1 MSSADQHPFVDG
13 FMDDYFAEADEHLMT
28 IRHGLLAL
36 ESALGSEPPA
46 AVLEELFRSAHSLK
60 GISAMVELHEA
71 ERLAHGMESCL
82 RAIRQR
88 QVGLASAN
96 FEALVDAAKALEQ
109 VVQARR
115 RREPMP
121 ALERT
126 LNRLETCSQSS
137 PTTSS
142 VTDAS
147 AESRAEPR
155 SRLWRVTFTP
165 SADLVARGIK
175 VDTIRG
181 RLLDVG
187 QILRAVPKVVAGG
200 GVMFEFDVATE
211 REPAFDHWRGDGVTY
226 ERLVDGFDAQ
236 TPLEIHAGSQ
246 PPAGTASADQPHE
259 LAFTSTT
266 NFVRVDLAR
275 LDDLMRLVGDMVVT
289 RARLDDTLDRIE
301 RHVPFQEWRALQE
314 HSSRLERHL
323 RDLREGVM
331 RVRLV
336 PVGEIFRRMPFVVR
350 DLARDTDKR
359 VHLTLAGQTTE
370 IDKFLIERMMDPVL
384 HLVRNAISHGIETP
398 KERMAAGKPSDATIR
413 LSAATSGESVIL
425 EIGDDGRGIDV
436 GAVAE
441 RARAAGMPVPDGKLD
456 ARALLDIICA
466 SGFSTKHEADRASGR
481 GVGMAVVRSTVEA
494 LGGSLALETTR
505 GQGTT
510 FRITLPLTLA
520 ITDAIIVHVGDQ
532 VFAIPQTAVREVIE
546 VEPEA
551 LRAIADDELLPYR
564 GHTLPMVRLSRLFSI
579 VGRTRPRLHAVVVG
593 SGLAAVGLVV
603 DRIAGQREIVVKAV
617 TDPLVRVEG
626 VSGATELGDGRLVLI
641 LDVAALSRT
650 LRAHGTSEG
659 VAV

>member
-1 MSSADQHPFVDG
+1 MSTPDQHPFVDG

-28 IRHGLLAL
+28 IRQGLMAL
-36 ESALGSEPPA
+36 ESAVGSEPPA

-82 RAIRQR
+82 RAIRQK
-88 QVGLASAN
+88 QAGLESTN
-96 FEALVDAAKALEQ
+96 FEALVDAAKTLEQ

-121 ALERT
+121 VLERT
-126 LNRLETCSQSS
+126 LNRLVACSQSS
-137 PTTSS
+137 SP

-147 AESRAEPR
+147 AESRAGSR
-155 SRLWRVTFTP
+155 SQSWRVTFAP
-165 SADLVARGIK
+165 SADLIARGVK
-175 VDTIRG
+175 VDTIRA

-187 QILRAVPKVVAGG
+187 QILRVAPKVVAGG

-211 REPAFDHWRGDGVTY
+211 REPAFDDWRGDGVTY
-226 ERLVDGFDAQ
+226 ERLVDGLDAQ
-236 TPLEIHAGSQ
+236 IPLDIHAGSQ
-246 PPAGTASADQPHE
+246 PPAGPASPEPPHE

-323 RDLREGVM
+323 RELREGVM

-384 HLVRNAISHGIETP
+384 HLVRNAVSHGIETP
-398 KERMAAGKPSDATIR
+398 QQRIAAGKPSDATIR
-413 LSAATSGESVIL
+413 LSATTSGESVIL

-436 GAVAE
+436 DAVAE
-441 RARAAGMPVPDGKLD
+441 RARAAGMPVPDGSLD

-466 SGFSTKHEADRASGR
+466 SGFSTRREADRASGR

-494 LGGSLALETTR
+494 LGGSLALETTG

-603 DRIAGQREIVVKAV
+603 DRVAGQREIVVKAV

-641 LDVAALSRT
+641 LDVTALSRR
-650 LRAHGTSEG
+650 LRAHSTSEG